1 MNYRSET
8 VISNAIKEL
17 FEIMTV
23 SAEENAKK
31 KIKKNLDTII
41 VKERIPAPRRNFIFV
56 SSTSDIINPDATSA
70 FTCIPQTY

>member
-17 FEIMTV
+17 FEVMTV

-31 KIKKNLDTII
+31 KIKKNLDMII
-41 VKERIPAPRRNFIFV
+41 AKEHI
-56 SSTSDIINPDATSA
+56 SA
-70 FTCIPQTY
+70 

>member
-31 KIKKNLDTII
+31 KIKKNLDTVF
-41 VKERIPAPRRNFIFV
+41 VKEQI
-56 SSTSDIINPDATSA
+56 SA
-70 FTCIPQTY
+70 S

>member
-31 KIKKNLDTII
+31 KIKQNLDTII
-41 VKERIPAPRRNFIFV
+41 VKERM
-56 SSTSDIINPDATSA
+56 SA
-70 FTCIPQTY
+70 H